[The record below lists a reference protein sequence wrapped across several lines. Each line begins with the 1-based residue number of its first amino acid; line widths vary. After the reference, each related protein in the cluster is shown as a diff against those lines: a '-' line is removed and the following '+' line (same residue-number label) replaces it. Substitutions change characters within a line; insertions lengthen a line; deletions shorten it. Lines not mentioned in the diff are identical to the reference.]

1 MKTFLILCGMWLAI
15 ACVSAQTAPATMG
28 LTVDGEGRLLKE
40 DKPYRAIGVN
50 YFDAFL
56 RTLHEPPDE
65 SYDAGFAALAAQK
78 IPFVRFC
85 AIGFWPCDLAL
96 YRTNAPA
103 YFQRL
108 DGVIRSAERH
118 GVGLIPSLFWTPA
131 TVPDLVGEPCDQW
144 GNAASQTQAFM
155 RRYVREV
162 VIRYHQ
168 SPAIW
173 GWEFGNEY
181 NLACDLPNAATHRPK
196 VAPRL
201 GTPTTRSAHD
211 ELITDILRVALVQF
225 AAEVRR
231 YDPLR
236 FITSGHSMPR
246 PAAWHMLH
254 ERSWRLDSPEQFAEV
269 LEWQHPDPVNV
280 VCIHAYLEALA
291 AIPQAAKVAAHLKK
305 PLFIGEFQLPDSLAP
320 AAEQQFKDVLALI
333 ENSGVALAAVWDYDC
348 VHADREWNV
357 TPTNGRAYQLK
368 AIAAANERLRAGEQR

>member
-1 MKTFLILCGMWLAI
+1 MKTLLILCGFWLAV
-15 ACVSAQTAPATMG
+15 ACATAQSAPVALG
-28 LTVDGEGRLLKE
+28 LTADGEGRLLKE
-40 DKPYRAIGVN
+40 GKPYRAIGVN

-78 IPFVRFC
+78 IPFVRLC
-85 AIGFWPCDLAL
+85 AIGFWPCDMAL

-131 TVPDLVGEPCDQW
+131 TVPDIVGEPCDQW
-144 GNAASQTQAFM
+144 GNPASQTLAFM

-162 VIRYHQ
+162 VTRYNE

-196 VAPRL
+196 IAPRL
-201 GTPTTRSAHD
+201 GTPATRSARD
-211 ELITDILRVALVQF
+211 EFSTDIVRAALTQF
-225 AAEVRR
+225 AMEVRR
-231 YDPLR
+231 YDSRR
-236 FITSGHSMPR
+236 FITSGHSMMR

-254 ERSWRLDSPEQFAEV
+254 ERSWRLDSPEQFAGM
-269 LEWQHPDPVNV
+269 LQRQHPDPVDV
-280 VCIHAYLEALA
+280 ICVHSYLEAIA
-291 AIPQAAKVAAHLKK
+291 AIPQVAQVAARLKK
-305 PLFIGEFQLPDSLAP
+305 PLFIGEFQLQDSLGP
-320 AAEQQFKDVLALI
+320 AAEQKFKDVLALI
-333 ENSGVALAAVWDYDC
+333 EISGVALAAVWDYDC
-348 VHADREWNV
+348 LHAEREWNV
-357 TPTNGRAYQLK
+357 TPANGRSYQLK
-368 AIAAANERLRAGEQR
+368 AIAEANERLHAGERK